1 VIDTIRTLENTGEKQ
16 YQDYVKNVLEDRTR
30 SIHDPIKRNSL
41 ALFKKPHSKTTSRQ
55 GKKVKVLQN
64 NVALFNFGDLH
75 LPSAK
80 SELLRCLEQPA
91 QTEPPSTYNCKVLDG
106 AVIVH
111 CLPTAAASTFDEY
124 ADKVFLPYLEKQ
136 LQESRRLDI
145 VWDTYISDS
154 LKESTRVKRGKGVRR
169 KVSGQT
175 RLPGNWMDFLHDS
188 TNKKE
193 LFAFLTT
200 KVEQFNCPASTA
212 MYVTSGQSVLS
223 ISSGSPMQSCNHEE
237 ADTRVVVHI
246 LHALEHGERTV
257 LVRTVDTDVVVILV
271 GTFHNLAAVQ
281 PLLDI
286 WVAFGT
292 GKNYRFYSIN
302 AICASLGE
310 PRSRALPVFH
320 AFSGC
325 DTTSAFNG
333 KGKKSA
339 WQAWQAFEDVTGTF
353 VYLASHPFEKLY
365 LDSESFQKLERLTVI
380 LYDRTSSLSSVN
392 ETRKELFCQKSP
404 PMEKLPPTQ
413 DALLQHIRR
422 TVYQAGIWTTSTQA
436 EPVVPSPQDFAW
448 TKVADSWVPVWMTMP
463 EVSKACREL
472 IKCVC
477 KGDCSKCKC
486 VKANLDC
493 SPLCKCKCK
502 QH

>member
-1 VIDTIRTLENTGEKQ
+1 
-16 YQDYVKNVLEDRTR
+16 
-30 SIHDPIKRNSL
+30 
-41 ALFKKPHSKTTSRQ
+41 
-55 GKKVKVLQN
+55 
-64 NVALFNFGDLH
+64 
-75 LPSAK
+75 
-80 SELLRCLEQPA
+80 
-91 QTEPPSTYNCKVLDG
+91 
-106 AVIVH
+106 
-111 CLPTAAASTFDEY
+111 
-124 ADKVFLPYLEKQ
+124 
-136 LQESRRLDI
+136 
-145 VWDTYISDS
+145 
-154 LKESTRVKRGKGVRR
+154 
-169 KVSGQT
+169 
-175 RLPGNWMDFLHDS
+175 
-188 TNKKE
+188 
-193 LFAFLTT
+193 
-200 KVEQFNCPASTA
+200 
-212 MYVTSGQSVLS
+212 
-223 ISSGSPMQSCNHEE
+223 MQSCNHEE

-257 LVRTVDTDVVVILV
+257 LMRTVDTDVVVILV

-281 PLLDI
+281 PLLNI

-302 AICASLGE
+302 AICSSLGE
-310 PRSRALPVFH
+310 PQSRELPVFH

-365 LDSESFQKLERLTVI
+365 LDSESFQKLERVTVI

-392 ETRKELFCQKSP
+392 ETRKELFCQKNP
-404 PMEKLPPTQ
+404 PLEKLPPTQ

-448 TKVADSWVPVWMTMP
+448 TKVADSWVADSWVPVLVTMP

-472 IKCVC
+472 IKCSC
-477 KGDCSKCKC
+477 KGECSK
-486 VKANLDC
+486 
-493 SPLCKCKCK
+493 
-502 QH
+502 